1 MFHSTSHQMMR
12 ELDTGSA
19 YRVQL
24 KTSAG
29 HDIDSLLKNYAHQNA
44 VHTLEEERVAERK
57 KQLDAYG
64 EKIFVVQ
71 AANAEHDKALKEHK
85 DLKAAVV
92 DKKREAENAK
102 TILDSHISE
111 LKKLTPTANGVQN
124 ALHPRSTP
132 YFSSTPGRTRT

>member
-12 ELDTGSA
+12 EPDTGSA
-19 YRVQL
+19 YRVQF
-24 KTSAG
+24 KTSGG
-29 HDIDSLLKNYAHQNA
+29 HNIDSFIQNYAHENA
-44 VHTLEEERVAERK
+44 FHTLEEKKVAERK
-57 KQLDAYG
+57 KELDAYG
-64 EKIFVVQ
+64 EKLGIVQ
-71 AANAEHDKALKEHK
+71 AANAEHDKALKEHE

-92 DKKREAENAK
+92 GKKREAENAK

-132 YFSSTPGRTRT
+132 YFSRTPGSTRT